1 MLLVLALPVI
11 FRQVVPAS
19 AEQASE
25 LEVDAQPSSERP
37 KQSTREPF
45 EQPIPSIT
53 ITASELVALE
63 KPPPEYP
70 AEAKRLGIEGYVIV
84 EFTVDQSGAV
94 RDALVV
100 SAEPSSVFD
109 TAALK
114 AVKRWRFMPSE
125 GPDQKVSQVIKFR
138 LKDKSKP

>member
-1 MLLVLALPVI
+1 
-11 FRQVVPAS
+11 
-19 AEQASE
+19 
-25 LEVDAQPSSERP
+25 
-37 KQSTREPF
+37 
-45 EQPIPSIT
+45 
-53 ITASELVALE
+53 
-63 KPPPEYP
+63 
-70 AEAKRLGIEGYVIV
+70 V